1 MWVREY
7 ECMCLSTVHPQGQQQ
22 QDERQEENWAP
33 DIWLCM
39 LPGLLKASVIHTRAH
54 THTRHTLIYSH
65 QSLSCHNTHTQKC
78 YPVLGKCMQATWL
91 CVILERLPACPKPRE
106 LFHVSLRGDGGHL
119 LIHSLSGDSKNYY
132 IISVP
137 KKVIKVHV
145 YTIVK
150 TKFDLV

>member
-39 LPGLLKASVIHTRAH
+39 LPGLLKASVIHTRTHTHDTLWSIPIKVSPAITH
-54 THTRHTLIYSH
+54 THT
-65 QSLSCHNTHTQKC
+65 KC